1 MSDTSNTGT
10 GSGNNSNTSKW
21 GWSGSTLGSASGGPR
36 SGNPFNPL
44 PGGKFGNSMP
54 GDKINRNNKIAIG
67 SGVAAVLILA
77 NGEEP
82 AAVKPTP
89 YTGYSENSPRGRVQK
104 DPDPDLTG
112 GGAIKPSTKENYAR
126 DVKAKEVSQ
135 NIGLLTLVNI
145 GGRELAKLSR
155 HDEIN
160 GIRQDYSPIKNMS
173 DIALQYN
180 PLAISPNA
188 DNVSNFLTTFNL
200 DITKYI
206 PTQNELDQEYPL
218 DTDSDKRQ
226 VVFFDKATNSLTIHV
241 KNIFTNE
248 KIEVEFVFPE
258 EVKDGTIY

>member
-1 MSDTSNTGT
+1 MVNIIPPVIPLP
-10 GSGNNSNTSKW
+10 GNEVENNGYEVPQIPGYDLSPT
-21 GWSGSTLGSASGGPR
+21 
-36 SGNPFNPL
+36 PFNPGR
-44 PGGKFGNSMP
+44 PKTGVEYW
-54 GDKINRNNKIAIG
+54 RNN
-67 SGVAAVLILA
+67 
-77 NGEEP
+77 
-82 AAVKPTP
+82 
-89 YTGYSENSPRGRVQK
+89 PRG
-104 DPDPDLTG
+104 G
-112 GGAIKPSTKENYAR
+112 GDNTVLPSTKENYAR
-126 DVKAKEVSQ
+126 DVEQKSKKTPEE
-135 NIGLLTLVNI
+135 IGLLTLISI

-188 DNVSNFLTTFNL
+188 DNVSTFLTTFNL
-200 DITKYI
+200 DITKYV

-218 DTDSDKRQ
+218 DADSDKRQ
-226 VVFFDKATNSLTIHV
+226 VVFFDKTTNSLTIHV